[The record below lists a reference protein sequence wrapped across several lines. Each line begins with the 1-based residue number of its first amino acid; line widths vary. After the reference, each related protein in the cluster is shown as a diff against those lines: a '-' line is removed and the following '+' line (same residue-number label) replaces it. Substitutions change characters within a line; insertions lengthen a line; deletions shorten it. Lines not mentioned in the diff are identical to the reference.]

1 MELDFR
7 IDWGYQY
14 LYSRRHYH
22 PVYVWDG
29 DISCTGGTVDRLYK
43 LDYPYT
49 WFGPVLTAKET
60 ELDGTSWQSRTKR
73 GMSGVRV
80 KARADEDA
88 VFFVNTASANVS
100 FTTDE
105 LVKKGRLEF
114 PVGPK
119 YLGNSIMITLSGY
132 LWFENPPKDG
142 ETLFKPRD
150 IKAVKHKWARM
161 ETAWI
166 APGDTIEWEYTVPD
180 SRGDVSEELVHITAM
195 GAPPYCA
202 EKEVQVSEYFP
213 LEIIC
218 DGKTLL
224 SYKRFYRSHD
234 HFVQLPEDD
243 FKTVSVTPGRHT
255 FGLKNNNAHNCIAVM
270 RIVMKH
276 MDYRHG
282 DLSVPRWALR
292 GEKLIGKVFSAYD
305 GMIPIAVDDK
315 KLTVDCKRGWNEF
328 SFASDN
334 VGTAEISSPTDV
346 KTVEIYD
353 CEEENPPVKVGYDMT
368 VVPHNEDGFM
378 DFVLDYTQHTRMG
391 NYVVFR
397 SALPHPVDDN
407 LLYKWGKYCREHGI
421 YVSDTNNFDSGYL
434 ADGAKESF
442 HDCGMHEYPGRVY
455 ACDPTEPY
463 ASADMKEA
471 SEKYIDFLKI
481 EIDRAHKVCK
491 TAAFGDA
498 SGGIRYSFLAGA
510 DFVRAE
516 TMVGHTMT
524 LLSRARPAAEALG
537 KGSWGVHIAIQHG
550 YQPYHETH
558 LGQYFLSL
566 MQPWMMGAD
575 TIYEEDS
582 LFSVWKE
589 ERQAWSDK
597 LAKGKRD
604 MTRNFFKFAKT
615 HPRRGRNVRSI
626 AYIDGRYAAPFNGFI
641 CDTEQD
647 PHYSVW
653 GMFGNVMPQW
663 GHCQPEKSQ
672 HLLDVLMP
680 GACTMPM
687 RQSFDKRRFFFSGTP
702 YGDFDCIP
710 AEADE
715 EYMKHYKLLIHL
727 GWNTMIDEDYFK
739 LKTFAENGGTL
750 LLGVM
755 QFSTNTRREFLADL
769 KDVNL
774 YSGGDVSDLCG
785 VKILGRGGEYC
796 GQWNCRD
803 REKVFEPKLSSLP
816 NDREDEDGRAY
827 LAEVEL
833 CGAEAVAWDFESGK
847 PMLVKYRVGKGTVYT
862 FTQWAYPAHQ
872 RFQHFSAAWIAKL
885 VGDTLGDEYVSAPS
899 DEIFWTKW
907 KDSDITVFMLL
918 NTDWTKK
925 GNVKTA
931 DIVCGKSTV
940 SVRVPERRAV
950 AVQFDGNEFKV
961 DSYSIE

>member
-1 MELDFR
+1 MKIDFR

-22 PVYVWDG
+22 PVYIWDG
-29 DISCTGGTVDRLYK
+29 SITCDVGSVNEVYA

-49 WFGPVLTAKET
+49 WFGPVLTAQET
-60 ELDGTSWQSRTKR
+60 KLEGNSWQSRTKR
-73 GMSGVRV
+73 GMAGVRV
-80 KARADEDA
+80 AAEAADKT
-88 VFFVNTASANVS
+88 VFCVNSASASVCFS
-100 FTTDE
+100 AHE
-105 LVKKGRLEF
+105 LLSKGRLEF

-142 ETLFKPRD
+142 EKLFKPFD
-150 IKAVKHKWARM
+150 IRADKRKWARM
-161 ETAWI
+161 DTAWI
-166 APGDTIEWEYTVPD
+166 EPGATAEWEYTVPEN
-180 SRGDVSEELVHITAM
+180 GADVCEELVHITAM
-195 GAPPYCA
+195 GAPPYSS
-202 EKEVQVSEYFP
+202 EKEVQISDYFP
-213 LEIIC
+213 LEILC
-218 DGKTLL
+218 DGKTVL

-243 FKTVSVTPGRHT
+243 FKTVSVTPGKHI
-255 FGLKNNNAHNCIAVM
+255 FGLKNNNENNCLAVM

-276 MDYRHG
+276 LEYSHG
-282 DLSVPRWALR
+282 ELSVPAWSLS
-292 GEKLIGKVFSAYD
+292 GEQLVGKVFSAAD
-305 GMIPIAVDDK
+305 GVMPIAVDDK
-315 KLTVDCKRGWNEF
+315 KIIVDCKNGWNEF
-328 SFASDN
+328 RFASTN
-334 VGTAEISSPTDV
+334 IGTAEICSPTDK
-346 KTVEIYD
+346 KTIKVYD
-353 CEEENPPVKVGYDMT
+353 CTEENPPVKVGYDMT
-368 VVPHNEDGFM
+368 VVPHDENGFM

-397 SALPHPVDDN
+397 SALPNPVDDK

-434 ADGAKESF
+434 ADGAKACF

-463 ASADMKEA
+463 ASSDMKEA

-481 EIDRAHKVCK
+481 EIDRAHKVCQ

-524 LLSRARPAAEALG
+524 LLTRARPAAEALG

-566 MQPWMMGAD
+566 MQPWMMGAEV
-575 TIYEEDS
+575 IYEEDS

-604 MTRNFFKFAKT
+604 MTRRFFEFVKT
-615 HPRRGRNVRSI
+615 HPRRGKHVRSI

-653 GMFGNVMPQW
+653 GMFGNDMPQW

-687 RQSFDKRRFFFSGTP
+687 RQRFDKRRFFFSGTP

-715 EYMKHYKLLIHL
+715 KYLESYKLLIHC
-727 GWNTMIDEDYFK
+727 GWNTMIDEDYAK
-739 LKTFAENGGTL
+739 LKAYVENGGTL
-750 LLGVM
+750 LIGIM
-755 QFSTNTRREFLADL
+755 QLSTNTRREFLKDFN
-769 KDVNL
+769 DVNL
-774 YSGGDVSDLCG
+774 YNDGDVSDLCG
-785 VKILGRGGEYC
+785 IKVIGRGDEYC
-796 GQWNCRD
+796 GQWNCRG
-803 REKVFEPKLSSLP
+803 RELIDEPVLSSLP
-816 NDREDEDGRAY
+816 NDSEDEDGVAY
-827 LAEVEL
+827 LANVEL
-833 CGAEAVAWDFESGK
+833 RGAEAVAWDFESGK
-847 PMLVKYRVGKGTVYT
+847 PILVKCSIGKGTVYT
-862 FTQWAYPAHQ
+862 FTQWAYPGHQ
-872 RFQHFSAAWIAKL
+872 RFQRFSAAWIKILAAE
-885 VGDTLGDEYVSAPS
+885 TLGDEYVSDPS
-899 DEIFWTKW
+899 EEIFWTKR
-907 KDSDITVFMLL
+907 KDGDKTIFMLL
-918 NTDWTKK
+918 NTDWTQK

-931 DIVCGKSTV
+931 QIICKGITKTV
-940 SVRVPERRAV
+940 TVAERTAV
-950 AVQFDGNEFKV
+950 TAECLGNEIVVSTYSV
-961 DSYSIE
+961 D